1 MVNEMKTY
9 ELVMITI
16 KIMRVEVVQVD
27 IVHALRTVHTWCT
40 SEK

>member
-16 KIMRVEVVQVD
+16 QIMRVEVVQVV
-27 IVHALRTVHTWCT
+27 IVHALRTVHKCT